1 MTNLR
6 YTHRGKN
13 KIIPMLAVA
22 ILAAGKGTRMKSKLP
37 KVLHLLGSKSLVER
51 AIDSCN
57 LVQPD
62 RQLVIIGYEGQK
74 IENALNHLQGVEF
87 VEQREQL
94 GTGHAIIQL
103 IPYLEDFT
111 GDLIVLNGDVPLLR
125 PETVQKLVKTHQ
137 ENNNAATLLTAN
149 LPNPQGYGR
158 VFCDK
163 NNLVTQIIEDRDCN
177 PEQQKNSR
185 INAGV
190 YCFNWQKLREVLPK
204 LSTNNDQQEYYLTE
218 VVDYL
223 APVMALDVDDHLE
236 ISGINDRRQLAVA
249 YDILQARIKEA
260 WMMAGVTMINPSS
273 ITIDETVQLGI
284 DVTIEPQTHLR
295 GNTIIG
301 SGCKIGPGCLIENS
315 RLDDNITILYS
326 VISDSK
332 VSANTRIGP
341 YAHLRGGVELGENC
355 RVGNFVE
362 IKKSIIGN
370 KTNVAHLSYLGD
382 ATLGN
387 QVNVGAGT
395 ITANYDG
402 VKKHPTII
410 GDGTKTGSN
419 SVFVAPVTIG
429 EGVTV
434 AAGSVITHD
443 VPDNSLAIAREKQRV
458 IEGWNMKSK

>member
-1 MTNLR
+1 
-6 YTHRGKN
+6 
-13 KIIPMLAVA
+13 MLAVA

-37 KVLHLLGSKSLVER
+37 KVLHPLGSKSLVER
-51 AIDSCN
+51 AINSCN
-57 LVQPD
+57 LVNPD
-62 RQLVIIGYEGQK
+62 RQLVIIGYEGDK
-74 IENALNHLQGVEF
+74 IQNALNHLQEVEF

-103 IPYLEDFT
+103 IHPLENFT

-125 PETVQKLVKTHQ
+125 PETVQNLVKTHQ
-137 ENNNAATLLTAN
+137 ENRNAATLLTAN
-149 LPNPQGYGR
+149 LPNPKGYGR

-177 PEQQKNSR
+177 PLQQQNQR

-223 APVMALDVDDHLE
+223 NPVMAKDVDDYLE
-236 ISGINDRRQLAVA
+236 ISGINDRRQLASA
-249 YDILQARIKEA
+249 YGILQRRIKES
-260 WMMAGVTMINPSS
+260 WMMAGVTIVDPDSV
-273 ITIDETVQLGI
+273 TIEDTVQLDI

-295 GNTIIG
+295 GNTIIA

-315 RLDDNITILYS
+315 QLDENINVLYS

-332 VSANTRIGP
+332 ISANTKIGP
-341 YAHLRGGVELGENC
+341 YAHLRGDVELGENC

-362 IKKSIIGN
+362 IKKSSIGN
-370 KTNVAHLSYLGD
+370 KTNIAHLSYIGD

-402 VKKHPTII
+402 VNKHPTII
-410 GDGTKTGSN
+410 GDRTKTGSN

-429 EGVTV
+429 EDVTV

-443 VPDNSLAIAREKQRV
+443 VPPQSLAIARERQRV
-458 IEGWNMKSK
+458 IEGWAKKSK

>member
-1 MTNLR
+1 
-6 YTHRGKN
+6 
-13 KIIPMLAVA
+13 MLAVA

-37 KVLHLLGSKSLVER
+37 KVLHSLGSKSLVER
-51 AIDSCN
+51 AMDSCN
-57 LVQPD
+57 LVSPH
-62 RQLVIIGYEGQK
+62 RQLIIIGYEGEK
-74 IENALNHLQGVEF
+74 VKNALSHLPQVEF
-87 VEQREQL
+87 VEQTEQL

-103 IPYLEDFT
+103 IPHLEDFT

-125 PETVQKLVKTHQ
+125 PETVQNLVNTHQ
-137 ENNNAATLLTAN
+137 KYGNAATILTAN
-149 LPNPQGYGR
+149 LPNPKGYGR
-158 VFCDK
+158 VFCDE

-177 PEQQKNSR
+177 AQQKQNPR

-190 YCFNWQKLREVLPK
+190 YCFNWQKLREVLPQ

-223 APVMALDVDDHLE
+223 NPVMALDVDDYLE
-236 ISGINDRRQLAVA
+236 ISGINDRLQLASA
-249 YDILQARIKEA
+249 YGILQKRIKEA
-260 WMMAGVTMINPSS
+260 WMMAGVTIIDPESV
-273 ITIDETVQLGI
+273 TIEDTVTFGI
-284 DVTIEPQTHLR
+284 DVTIEPQTHLK
-295 GNTIIG
+295 GNTNIA
-301 SGCKIGPGCLIENS
+301 SGCNIGPGCLIENS
-315 RLDDNITILYS
+315 QLDENIKVLYS

-332 VSANTRIGP
+332 ISANTKIGP
-341 YAHLRGGVELGENC
+341 YAHLRGGVALGENC

-362 IKKSIIGN
+362 IKKSTIGN
-370 KTNVAHLSYLGD
+370 KTNVAHLSYIGD
-382 ATLGN
+382 AILGN

-429 EGVTV
+429 ENVTV

-443 VPDNSLAIAREKQRV
+443 VPDDSLAIARGKQRV
-458 IEGWNMKSK
+458 IENWTKKST

>member
-1 MTNLR
+1 
-6 YTHRGKN
+6 
-13 KIIPMLAVA
+13 MLAVA
-22 ILAAGKGTRMKSKLP
+22 ILAAGKGTRMKSQLP
-37 KVLHLLGSKSLVER
+37 KVLHPLGNKSLVER

-74 IENALNHLQGVEF
+74 IKNALNHLQRVEF

-125 PETVQKLVKTHQ
+125 PETMQKLVKTHQ
-137 ENNNAATLLTAN
+137 ENGNAATLLTAN
-149 LPNPQGYGR
+149 LPNPKGYGR
-158 VFCDK
+158 VFCDN

-177 PEQQKNSR
+177 TSQEQNKR

-223 APVMALDVDDHLE
+223 DPVMALDVDDYLE

-260 WMMAGVTMINPSS
+260 WMMAGVTMIDPSS
-273 ITIDETVQLGI
+273 ITIDETVQLGT

-295 GNTIIG
+295 SNTVIG

-315 RLDDNITILYS
+315 QLEQNITILYS
-326 VISDSK
+326 VVSDSK

-362 IKKSIIGN
+362 IKKSIIGD

-387 QVNVGAGT
+387 QVNIGAGT

-402 VKKHPTII
+402 VKKHSTII
-410 GDGTKTGSN
+410 GDRTKTGSN

-429 EGVTV
+429 EGVTI

-458 IEGWNMKSK
+458 IEGWKMKSE

>member
-1 MTNLR
+1 
-6 YTHRGKN
+6 
-13 KIIPMLAVA
+13 MLAVA

-37 KVLHLLGSKSLVER
+37 KVLHPLGSKSLVER
-51 AIDSCN
+51 AINSCD
-57 LVQPD
+57 LVQPN
-62 RQLVIIGYEGQK
+62 RQLIIIGYEGQQ
-74 IENALNHLQGVEF
+74 IENALNHLQGLEF
-87 VEQREQL
+87 VQQREQL
-94 GTGHAIIQL
+94 GTGHAIVQL
-103 IPYLEDFT
+103 IPHLQDFT
-111 GDLIVLNGDVPLLR
+111 GDLIILNGDVPLLR

-149 LPNPQGYGR
+149 LPNPKGYGR
-158 VFCDK
+158 VFCDG

-177 PEQQKNSR
+177 LAQKKNSR

-190 YCFNWQKLREVLPK
+190 YCFHWQKLQEVLPK

-218 VVDYL
+218 VVHYL

-249 YDILQARIKEA
+249 YDILQARVKEA
-260 WMMAGVTMINPSS
+260 WMMAGVTMIDSDS
-273 ITIDETVQLGI
+273 ITIEETVKLGT
-284 DVTIEPQTHLR
+284 DVIIEPQTHLR
-295 GNTIIG
+295 GNTVIG

-315 RLDDNITILYS
+315 QLDENITVLYS
-326 VISDSK
+326 VITDSK

-362 IKKSIIGN
+362 IKKSSIGD
-370 KTNVAHLSYLGD
+370 KTNMAHLSYLGD
-382 ATLGN
+382 AILGN
-387 QVNVGAGT
+387 QVNIGAGT

-402 VKKHPTII
+402 VNKHPTII

-429 EGVTV
+429 KNATIG
-434 AAGSVITHD
+434 AGSVITHD
-443 VPDNSLAIAREKQRV
+443 VPDNSLGIAREKQRV
-458 IEGWNMKSK
+458 IEGWKMKSK